1 MKKNITYIL
10 LLLTVFAFTGC
21 EENEYT
27 RIDYVSF
34 EAKTLDFGVDI
45 GGSNTQDIKIYR
57 SDISGASRTV
67 NVSVDNAMS
76 TADPASYVVPASVT
90 FAANSN
96 VGTLS
101 VSISDLN
108 ISSTGE
114 TLTLTLTSA
123 DSGITGEPIVLNIFQ
138 VCPDNVVFLNITF
151 DDYSGETS
159 WDLLDGNGAVV
170 ASMAYSAGST
180 SDSQEWCLPNGNYTF
195 VIKDSFGD
203 GICCSYG
210 NGSYAVTKADGTVLA
225 SGGSFGTQESTPIT
239 LP

>member
-10 LLLTVFAFTGC
+10 LLFTIFAFTGC
-21 EENEYT
+21 EENEFT
-27 RIDYVSF
+27 TIDYVSF

-45 GGSNTQDIKIYR
+45 GGSNTRDIKIYR
-57 SDISGASRTV
+57 SNVSSASRTV
-67 NVSVDNAMS
+67 NVAVDNTMS
-76 TADPASYVVPASVT
+76 TADPASYVVPASAT

-96 VGTLS
+96 VATLS
-101 VSISDLN
+101 VSVSDLN
-108 ISSTGE
+108 ISSAGE

-123 DSGITGEPIVLNIFQ
+123 DSGIAGEPIALNIFQ

-151 DDYSGETS
+151 DDYSNETS
-159 WDLLDGNGAVV
+159 WDLLDGGGAVV
-170 ASMAYSAGST
+170 ATMAYAGGAT
-180 SDSQEWCLPNGNYTF
+180 SDSIEWCLPNGNYTF

-210 NGSYAVTKADGTVLA
+210 AGSYALTKADGTVLA
-225 SGGSFGTQESTPIT
+225 SGGSFGSQESTAFT